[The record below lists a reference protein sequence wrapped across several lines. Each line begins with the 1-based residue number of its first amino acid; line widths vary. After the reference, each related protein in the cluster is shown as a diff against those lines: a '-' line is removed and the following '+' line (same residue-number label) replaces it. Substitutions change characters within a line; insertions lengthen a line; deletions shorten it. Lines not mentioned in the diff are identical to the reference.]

1 MKYSQ
6 LGKSASLLL
15 FAFVSASSFASGWT
29 FQTLDST
36 GFYATDVLSVSGG
49 RAYGRGSI
57 IGVGSFAISWDL
69 QTGAKFVHGP
79 AGSGIFGSSSGVSV
93 GTVAGRATRWDGQS
107 SSGVDLH
114 PSGWSGSS
122 LYATDGQQHVGFAY
136 NGNQYAGLWDA
147 TSNAFANLHP
157 AGYLD
162 SASYGVSNGRQ
173 VGYARN
179 SASQSRAGW
188 WSGSAST
195 WQEFG
200 GTPGSGQARDIDGSE
215 AVGFENISGNTQAV
229 LWNLDLGT
237 KTVLSSALYGASA
250 QAVHGGYQV
259 GHTNG
264 KAAIWNGSAASYE
277 DLGAL
282 TPALHGSVAES
293 ILWEPSQITVGGY
306 MVNYNTSQRQA
317 AIWTKAV
324 PEPGTLLA
332 VALGGVFLRR
342 KKK

>member
-6 LGKSASLLL
+6 FGKPASLLL
-15 FAFVSASSFASGWT
+15 LAFVSASSFASGWT

-36 GFYATDVLSVSGG
+36 GFYGTDVLSVSGG
-49 RAYGRGSI
+49 RAYGRGTI
-57 IGVGSFAISWDL
+57 INVGSFAISWDL
-69 QTGAKFVHGP
+69 QTGARFVHGP
-79 AGSGIFGSSSGVSV
+79 AGSAIFGSSSGVSV

-114 PSGWSGSS
+114 PSGWSSS
-122 LYATDGQQHVGFAY
+122 YLYDTDGQQHVGIVY
-136 NGNQYAGLWDA
+136 SGNQYAGLWDA
-147 TSNAFANLHP
+147 ATNAFANLHP
-157 AGYLD
+157 AGYMD
-162 SASYGVSNGRQ
+162 SAAYGVNNGRQ
-173 VGYARN
+173 VGYVRN
-179 SASQSRAGW
+179 SASQNRAGW
-188 WSGSAST
+188 WSGAAAT

-215 AVGFENISGNTQAV
+215 AVGFENISGNAQAV

-237 KTVLSSALYGASA
+237 KTVLSNALYGASA
-250 QAVHGGYQV
+250 HAVHGGYQV

-293 ILWEPSQITVGGY
+293 ILWESSRITVGGY
-306 MVNYNTSQRQA
+306 IYNYNTSQRQA

-332 VALGGVFLRR
+332 VALGGVFLRQ